1 MTQSLLIGIAA
12 VVLMLAA
19 WITYLVL
26 SRRTRRS
33 DVELAPADAD
43 AAREAERA
51 GDAAVSTAMANRIR
65 EGRRG
70 V

>member
-1 MTQSLLIGIAA
+1 MTQSLVIGIAVVVIALA
-12 VVLMLAA
+12 V
-19 WITYLVL
+19 WIGYLVV

-33 DVELAPADAD
+33 GLAPADAD